1 MLSELAEVLYVMVAV
16 ILFVPKMVVR
26 VVHEAL
32 YKYYP
37 ESIGQK
43 SEYVFINIVVI
54 HYYYYR
60 PNSKTRVFLVHFIHF
75 CMSRDL
81 GRKVLKY

>member
-43 SEYVFINIVVI
+43 SEYVLIII
-54 HYYYYR
+54 
-60 PNSKTRVFLVHFIHF
+60 T
-75 CMSRDL
+75 
-81 GRKVLKY
+81 